1 MHPSTFN
8 SGRNSKSEKMV
19 ECYQINFLFLNVH
32 ADRHSEV
39 LACIVTCKGDVYL
52 WQLFRD
58 PPEHMVVEIPGL
70 GQVLDVL

>member
-1 MHPSTFN
+1 MQTDTQRFWPALLPF
-8 SGRNSKSEKMV
+8 
-19 ECYQINFLFLNVH
+19 
-32 ADRHSEV
+32 
-39 LACIVTCKGDVYL
+39 KGDVYL

>member
-1 MHPSTFN
+1 MQTDT
-8 SGRNSKSEKMV
+8 
-19 ECYQINFLFLNVH
+19 Q
-32 ADRHSEV
+32 EV